1 MEVTTTDSRAKSDLD
16 DSQSGWFP
24 SAVRD
29 IESISLAEVA
39 EGKTRLLNR
48 VESKYLMT
56 VGQCKRLIQTISD
69 SYRVLEVRDVRVGRY
84 ETRYYDDNSFTTYIQ
99 HHNGKSNRYKLRLR
113 HYETSGETY
122 LEVKRKSNK
131 GSTEKQRMKTSWPPT
146 EFLPEEER
154 FLEATFPYDR
164 REFRPVLKTDYER
177 STLVSTEFP
186 ERITFDTAV
195 LFSNGKWSIS
205 YPGLVI
211 GEVKREKGVK
221 NSPAQRALRSM
232 GIQERSFSKYCVG
245 VSLLYDQLKHNRFKP
260 NLRFISGLSQGGR
273 QPC

>member
-1 MEVTTTDSRAKSDLD
+1 MKGIMTEPCMQSGLD
-16 DSQSGWFP
+16 DSRSGWFP
-24 SAVRD
+24 SAVQD

-48 VESKYLMT
+48 VESKHLMT
-56 VGQCKRLIQTISD
+56 VEQCRRLIQTISD
-69 SYRVLEVRDVRVGRY
+69 SYRVLEVRNVRVGRY
-84 ETRYYDDNSFTTYIQ
+84 ETRYYDDSSFTTYIQ
-99 HHNGKSNRYKLRLR
+99 HHNGKGNRYKLRLR

-122 LEVKRKSNK
+122 LEVKKKSNK
-131 GSTEKQRMKTSWPPT
+131 GSTEKQRMKTSWPPA

-154 FLEATFPYDR
+154 FLESTFPYDR
-164 REFRPVLKTDYER
+164 REFRPVLKTVYER
-177 STLVSTEFP
+177 STLVSTESP

-195 LFSNGKWSIS
+195 QFSNGKQNIS
-205 YPGLVI
+205 YPGLVV
-211 GEVKREKGVK
+211 GEVKRKQGAK

-232 GIQERSFSKYCVG
+232 GIPERSFSKYCIG

-260 NLRFISGLSQGGR
+260 NLRFIAGLSQGGR

>member
-1 MEVTTTDSRAKSDLD
+1 MEVTTTDFRAKNDLD
-16 DSQSGWFP
+16 GSQSGWFP
-24 SAVRD
+24 SAVQD

-39 EGKTRLLNR
+39 EGKTQLLNR

-56 VGQCKRLIQTISD
+56 VGQCKRLIQAISD
-69 SYRVLEVRDVRVGRY
+69 SYRVLEVRDVKIGRY
-84 ETRYYDDNSFTTYIQ
+84 ETRYYDDNSFTSYIQ
-99 HHNGKSNRYKLRLR
+99 HHNGKGNRYKLRLR

-122 LEVKRKSNK
+122 LEVKKKSNK
-131 GSTEKQRMKTSWPPT
+131 GSTEKQRIKTSWPPA

-154 FLEATFPYDR
+154 FLEATFPYDC
-164 REFRPVLKTDYER
+164 REFHPVLRTVYER

-195 LFSNGKWSIS
+195 QFGNGKRDIS

-211 GEVKREKGVK
+211 GEVKREKSVK

-245 VSLLYDQLKHNRFKP
+245 VSLLHGQLKHNRFKP
-260 NLRFISGLSQGGR
+260 NLRFIARLSQGGR